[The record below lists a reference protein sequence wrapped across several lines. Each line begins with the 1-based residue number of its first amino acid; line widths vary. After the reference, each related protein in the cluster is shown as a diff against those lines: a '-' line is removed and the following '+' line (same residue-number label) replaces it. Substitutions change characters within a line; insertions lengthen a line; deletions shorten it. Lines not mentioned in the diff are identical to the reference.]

1 MKGRIA
7 ATFPSTLIYKN
18 KIAKLA
24 LRIKLLSKSKCNYT
38 ITVLMLVAVNV
49 NNSAAKYDVISKLF
63 KTERDYHY

>member
-7 ATFPSTLIYKN
+7 ATFPSTLICN

>member
-7 ATFPSTLIYKN
+7 ATFPSTLIYN

-49 NNSAAKYDVISKLF
+49 NNSAAKYDVTSKLF